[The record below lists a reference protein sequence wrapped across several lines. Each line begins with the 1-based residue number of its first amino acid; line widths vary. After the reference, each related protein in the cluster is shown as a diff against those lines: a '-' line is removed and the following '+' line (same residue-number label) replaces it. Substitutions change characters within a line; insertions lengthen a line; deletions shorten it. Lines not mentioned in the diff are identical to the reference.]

1 MSDVLI
7 RAPRLGGKAYSLGAD
22 LGGGGDRLSVEE
34 FKAVYGFP
42 PIRGGVVSATWYGKA
57 LQYAFDGTTNG
68 QADWDTDTIK
78 VSLHTS
84 TYTPDE
90 DAHDFYNDVS
100 NEVSSAN
107 YTAGGATLGTKTV
120 TLDTTNNRLELD
132 AADTSWSNVSF
143 TARYAVIYK
152 STGTASTSVLLGY
165 VDFGG
170 DETVSSGTFTITWD
184 AEGILQ
190 ISY

>member
-1 MSDVLI
+1 VSDVSILVPPFPVAS
-7 RAPRLGGKAYSLGAD
+7 RMPGVGAPGD
-22 LGGGGDRLSVEE
+22 LRPEE
-34 FKAVYGFP
+34 FRAIHGIE
-42 PIRGGVVSATWYGKA
+42 PIRGGAVSATWFAKP
-57 LQYAFDGTTNG
+57 LLYAFDGTDSV
-68 QADWDTDTIK
+68 DWDAGGTTIK

-84 TYTPDE
+84 SWTPNE
-90 DAHDFYNDVS
+90 DTHDYYDDVT

-107 YTAGGATLGTKTV
+107 YTAGGASLGSRTAAI
-120 TLDTTNNRLELD
+120 DSTNNRVELD

-152 STGTASTSVLLGY
+152 ATGNAATSLLLGY
-165 VDFGG
+165 VDFGA
-170 DETVSSGTFTITWD
+170 DETVSSGTFSLTWD